1 MTLFVL
7 VRFSVAK
14 AENDVLKS
22 TNDCSSKKHILDG
35 IQLTAAIFQV
45 FKIST
50 YTFERKLF
58 YFILLF
64 LF

>member
-1 MTLFVL
+1 MTLFL

-45 FKIST
+45 NIKQYIQ
-50 YTFERKLF
+50 
-58 YFILLF
+58 I
-64 LF
+64 